1 MIPREIYLLSV
12 FLHIVSASFWLGG
25 ILYLSLVALPL
36 LRKEGD
42 LKSFA
47 HRFYSFA
54 VRHQIFGGIAL
65 AILLITGIVNLLY
78 RGIPLSTLFFLT
90 SPKGVERFIVEKFY
104 LFFLLVAI
112 QHLHDFV
119 IGRRAL
125 RKMMAG
131 EDPGVYRTFSI
142 LFGQISL
149 LLTFFIVYLAIRFVR
164 G

>member
-1 MIPREIYLLSV
+1 
-12 FLHIVSASFWLGG
+12 
-25 ILYLSLVALPL
+25 
-36 LRKEGD
+36 
-42 LKSFA
+42 
-47 HRFYSFA
+47 
-54 VRHQIFGGIAL
+54 
-65 AILLITGIVNLLY
+65 
-78 RGIPLSTLFFLT
+78 
-90 SPKGVERFIVEKFY
+90 VEKFY
-104 LFFLLVAI
+104 LFLLLVAI